1 MPLVRTTVYRVTL
14 AQRLSQSLKDPVALE
29 HWRSSLVPA
38 SAVIPA
44 PAVYFLVVA
53 AKVPDVRLSLGQR
66 PSAPLCR
73 SPVRWRCRQ
82 PGRCYG
88 LVECYPSLFKPL
100 CPTPPLHLIVW
111 IPRGASHP
119 ALAEAART
127 ELKPALSKQAFASKD
142 LARHSAGWTG
152 PFLAPVSHELGQHQG
167 PRAVGKQVLTG
178 ASRAPGMLIEL
189 CCER

>member
-1 MPLVRTTVYRVTL
+1 MPLVRTTDYRATL

-66 PSAPLCR
+66 PAACPAFWVM
-73 SPVRWRCRQ
+73 VRRRQ
-82 PGRCYG
+82 PGMCHDHA
-88 LVECYPSLFKPL
+88 VCYPSLFKPL

-111 IPRGASHP
+111 TPRGTSHP

-127 ELKPALSKQAFASKD
+127 ELKPALSKQASCVERFSSALCRLDGSLFGTCLSRTWSTSAPRGRWQASID
-142 LARHSAGWTG
+142 RGITG
-152 PFLAPVSHELGQHQG
+152 TGDAD
-167 PRAVGKQVLTG
+167 RTVL
-178 ASRAPGMLIEL
+178 
-189 CCER
+189 

>member
-66 PSAPLCR
+66 PTAPSAGLLWEVPPAARQVLRPCRVLSLAVQATLPDPVPALDCVDSAGRLAPSAGRGCENRAQTCALQASVCVERFSSALCR
-73 SPVRWRCRQ
+73 LDGSLLGTCLSRTWSTPRPSGRWQ
-82 PGRCYG
+82 A
-88 LVECYPSLFKPL
+88 S
-100 CPTPPLHLIVW
+100 ID
-111 IPRGASHP
+111 RGITGTGDAD
-119 ALAEAART
+119 RT
-127 ELKPALSKQAFASKD
+127 
-142 LARHSAGWTG
+142 
-152 PFLAPVSHELGQHQG
+152 
-167 PRAVGKQVLTG
+167 VL
-178 ASRAPGMLIEL
+178 
-189 CCER
+189 

>member
-1 MPLVRTTVYRVTL
+1 
-14 AQRLSQSLKDPVALE
+14 LKDPVEFE

-66 PSAPLCR
+66 PTAPLCR
-73 SPVRWRCRQ
+73 SPVRWCCRQ
-82 PGRCYG
+82 PGKCHD
-88 LVECYPSLFKPL
+88 LAVCYPSLFKPL

-127 ELKPALSKQAFASKD
+127 ELKPALSKQASCIERFS
-142 LARHSAGWTG
+142 SALCRLDGSLFGTCLSRTR
-152 PFLAPVSHELGQHQG
+152 PTPG
-167 PRAVGKQVLTG
+167 PRAVGGQVLTG